1 MTYARSAKPFQALD
15 ILIMM
20 PVRRCVLP
28 LALAAALAALAPF
41 AFVACGG
48 DPPDKEIQQAHGAID
63 AAKAVGAEQ
72 YASEEFAA
80 AQTALKNATDAV
92 DQRDYRLALN
102 HALDA
107 RDRAKTAARQAADR
121 KAAARVDADRAL
133 AASARAQAEAQ
144 GHLKPAETNRLPAR
158 TVQDARR
165 TLTTAEGLV
174 QKARTSFEQGDYP
187 AATQAAN
194 QATSQF
200 QSIARILDPTQTGGP
215 RRRR

>member
-1 MTYARSAKPFQALD
+1 
-15 ILIMM
+15 M

-28 LALAAALAALAPF
+28 LALAAALATLTAST
-41 AFVACGG
+41 FVACGG
-48 DPPDKEIQQAHGAID
+48 DPPDNEIQQAQGAID
-63 AAKAVGAEQ
+63 AAKAVGADQ

-80 AQTALKNATDAV
+80 AQAALKNATDAV
-92 DQRDYRLALN
+92 EQRDYRLALN

-133 AASARAQAEAQ
+133 AAAARALTEARAHLKTAEANRASARV
-144 GHLKPAETNRLPAR
+144 L
-158 TVQDARR
+158 QDARR
-165 TLTTAEGLV
+165 TLATAERSV
-174 QKARTSFEQGDYP
+174 QKARTNFDQGDYP

-200 QSIARILDPTQTGGP
+200 QSIGRTLDPAQTNGA

>member
-1 MTYARSAKPFQALD
+1 
-15 ILIMM
+15 M

-28 LALAAALAALAPF
+28 LALAAALASF
-41 AFVACGG
+41 AFIACGG
-48 DPPDKEIQQAHGAID
+48 DPPDKEIQQAQGAID
-63 AAKAVGAEQ
+63 AAKAIGADQ

-121 KAAARVDADRAL
+121 KAVARVDADRAL
-133 AASARAQAEAQ
+133 AASARAQTEAQ
-144 GHLKPAETNRLPAR
+144 AHLKPAETNRLSPN
-158 TVQDARR
+158 TVQEARR
-165 TLTTAEGLV
+165 TLATAERLV
-174 QKARTSFEQGDYP
+174 QKARASFDQGDYP

-194 QATSQF
+194 QATLQF
-200 QSIARILDPTQTGGP
+200 QSIARILDPAQTSGP

>member
-1 MTYARSAKPFQALD
+1 
-15 ILIMM
+15 M
-20 PVRRCVLP
+20 PVRRCVPP
-28 LALAAALAALAPF
+28 LALAAALAAMISVI
-41 AFVACGG
+41 FVACGG
-48 DPPDKEIQQAHGAID
+48 DPPDKEIQQAQGAID
-63 AAKAVGAEQ
+63 AAKAVGADQ
-72 YASEEFAA
+72 YATDEFAA

-133 AASARAQAEAQ
+133 AASARALIEVQA
-144 GHLKPAETNRLPAR
+144 HLKTAETNRVPAR
-158 TVQDARR
+158 LVQEARR
-165 TLTTAEGLV
+165 TLATAERAV
-174 QKARTSFEQGDYP
+174 QKARTSFDAGDYP

-200 QSIARILDPTQTGGP
+200 QSIARTLDPTPTGGP

>member
-1 MTYARSAKPFQALD
+1 
-15 ILIMM
+15 M
-20 PVRRCVLP
+20 PVRRCVLL
-28 LALAAALAALAPF
+28 LALAAALVSF

-48 DPPDKEIQQAHGAID
+48 DPPDKEIQQAQGAID
-63 AAKAVGAEQ
+63 AAKAIGADQ

-121 KAAARVDADRAL
+121 KAVARVDADRAL
-133 AASARAQAEAQ
+133 AASARAQTEAQ
-144 GHLKPAETNRLPAR
+144 AHLKPAETNRLSPK
-158 TVQDARR
+158 TVQEARR
-165 TLTTAEGLV
+165 TLATAERLV
-174 QKARTSFEQGDYP
+174 QKARASFDQGDYP
-187 AATQAAN
+187 AATEAAN
-194 QATSQF
+194 QATLQF
-200 QSIARILDPTQTGGP
+200 QSIARILDPAQTSGP

>member
-1 MTYARSAKPFQALD
+1 
-15 ILIMM
+15 M
-20 PVRRCVLP
+20 PVRRCVL
-28 LALAAALAALAPF
+28 ALAAALTALTPLT
-41 AFVACGG
+41 FVACG

-92 DQRDYRLALN
+92 EQRDYRLALN

-107 RDRAKTAARQAADR
+107 RDRAKTAAREAADR

-133 AASARAQAEAQ
+133 VASGRALAQAQIRLKSADTTRVSARV
-144 GHLKPAETNRLPAR
+144 L
-158 TVQDARR
+158 QDARR
-165 TLTTAEGLV
+165 TLATAERTV
-174 QKARTSFEQGDYP
+174 QKARTSFDQGDYP
-187 AATQAAN
+187 AATQAAI

-200 QSIARILDPTQTGGP
+200 QSIARTLDPAQTDGA

>member
-1 MTYARSAKPFQALD
+1 
-15 ILIMM
+15 M

-28 LALAAALAALAPF
+28 LALAAALAAFTPLT
-41 AFVACGG
+41 FVACGG

-63 AAKAVGAEQ
+63 AAKAVGADQ

-80 AQTALKNATDAV
+80 AQAALKNATDAV
-92 DQRDYRLALN
+92 EQRDYRLALN

-133 AASARAQAEAQ
+133 AASARALTEARAHLKTAEA
-144 GHLKPAETNRLPAR
+144 NRASAR
-158 TVQDARR
+158 LLQDARR
-165 TLTTAEGLV
+165 MLATAERSV
-174 QKARTSFEQGDYP
+174 QKARTSFDQGDYP

-194 QATSQF
+194 QATSEVQP
-200 QSIARILDPTQTGGP
+200 IARTLGLAPTGGP
-215 RRRR
+215 RRRP

>member
-1 MTYARSAKPFQALD
+1 ML
-15 ILIMM
+15 M
-20 PVRRCVLP
+20 PVRRCVVP
-28 LALAAALAALAPF
+28 LALAAALAALNP
-41 AFVACGG
+41 VACGG

-63 AAKAVGAEQ
+63 AAKAIGADQ
-72 YASEEFAA
+72 YAAEEFAA

-92 DQRDYRLALN
+92 EQRDYRLALN

-133 AASARAQAEAQ
+133 AAAARALAEAQ
-144 GHLKPAETNRLPAR
+144 GHLKPAETNRLSPR
-158 TVQDARR
+158 LVQDARR
-165 TLTTAEGLV
+165 TLTNAERLV
-174 QKARTSFEQGDYP
+174 QKARTSFDQGDYP
-187 AATQAAN
+187 AATEEAN

-200 QSIARILDPTQTGGP
+200 QSIARLLDPAQTNGP